1 MLFYGV
7 LGADGGGWHTLRDEQ
22 RSEPGPRGRVGK
34 GKSKYLRYLRYLELD
49 VYTP

>member
-22 RSEPGPRGRVGK
+22 VSEPGPRGRVGK